1 MFRFIAKISHSKRI
15 IFMVLTILI
24 MAITFETLQQVYY
37 IKRFNL
43 AQDVSFFAVLKT
55 QSYRW
60 LIWLLLS
67 VFLVWFSKNNAL
79 QEKRDLLVLK
89 YAILIFGLVF
99 INILI
104 ISVSQLWFTNDTFSF
119 NNLVGEYM
127 TFFAFQ
133 KAPVYTLGYI
143 AITIIL
149 QFYFVNERLQIQV
162 QELSE
167 IKKTDGHIYNAL
179 VKNIDEKA
187 TILNIKIG
195 NKRKIIPVDT
205 ISWIEADDYCV
216 KVHTINNDSYTMR
229 SSLKALEEKLSNN
242 FLRVHRKA
250 IVNMTM
256 AKELNLSNSPNLILN
271 NNTEISV
278 SKSNLKTVKDFLS

>member
-1 MFRFIAKISHSKRI
+1 MFSFATKISHTKRI
-15 IFMVLTILI
+15 IMMIITILI
-24 MAITFETLQQVYY
+24 MAITFETLQQLFY

-43 AQDVSFFAVLKT
+43 AQDVSFFSVLKT

-67 VFLVWFSKNNAL
+67 TFLVWFSKKNASHK
-79 QEKRDLLVLK
+79 QKSSLVLK
-89 YAILIFGLVF
+89 NAVLIFSLVF
-99 INILI
+99 TNILI
-104 ISVSQLWFTNDTFSF
+104 ISISQIWLTNDSFSF
-119 NNLVGEYM
+119 SNLVGEYM

-149 QFYFVNERLQIQV
+149 QLYFANEKLQIQV
-162 QELSE
+162 QKLSE
-167 IKKTDGHIYNAL
+167 IKKTDSHTYNDL
-179 VKNIDEKA
+179 VKDIDEKA

-195 NKRKIIPVDT
+195 NKRKIIPVET

-229 SSLKALEEKLSNN
+229 SSLKALEEKLSTN

-271 NNTEISV
+271 NNIEISV

>member
-1 MFRFIAKISHSKRI
+1 MMI
-15 IFMVLTILI
+15 ITILI
-24 MAITFETLQQVYY
+24 MAITFETLQQLFY

-43 AQDVSFFAVLKT
+43 AQDVSFFSVLKT

-67 VFLVWFSKNNAL
+67 TFLVWFSKKNASHK
-79 QEKRDLLVLK
+79 QKSSLVLK
-89 YAILIFGLVF
+89 NAVLIFSLVF
-99 INILI
+99 TNILI
-104 ISVSQLWFTNDTFSF
+104 ISISQIWLTNDSFSF
-119 NNLVGEYM
+119 SNLVGEYM

-149 QFYFVNERLQIQV
+149 QLYFANEKLQIQV
-162 QELSE
+162 QKLSE
-167 IKKTDGHIYNAL
+167 IKKTDSHTYNDL
-179 VKNIDEKA
+179 VKDIDEKA

-195 NKRKIIPVDT
+195 NKRKIIPVET

-229 SSLKALEEKLSNN
+229 SSLKALEEKLSTN

-271 NNTEISV
+271 NNIEISV